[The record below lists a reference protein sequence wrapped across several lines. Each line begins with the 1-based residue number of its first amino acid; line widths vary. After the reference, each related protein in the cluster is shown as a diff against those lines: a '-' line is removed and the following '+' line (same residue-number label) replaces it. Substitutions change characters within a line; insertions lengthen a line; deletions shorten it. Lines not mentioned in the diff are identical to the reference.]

1 MEKELKYVS
10 NEILDLSEMI
20 ILFLSATI
28 NS

>member
-10 NEILDLSEMI
+10 NEILDLSEMV
-20 ILFLSATI
+20 ILFLNATI